1 MRIKSVKIKNFRSY
15 INEIQINFDNFTTI
29 IGKNDAGKSTIL
41 EALDIF
47 FNDAKYDE
55 YDTNYQSRKNG
66 DNTFTIS
73 VCFTDLPESTT
84 INESVEIS
92 LEKKYMLNQNKELEI
107 IKKYEKNQKTKV
119 FIKAYDPTKDECRG
133 LLLKPIDD
141 LKDIAKKFNI
151 NINDIDKRKSSEI
164 RKAIWDHFSGD
175 LELKEIE
182 IGANAIWN
190 KLLQEMPKYYLFK
203 ADRTNNDSDSEIQDP
218 LKIAVK
224 SILDDN
230 EIKNKL
236 KEIAEEVAKRINE
249 TSDKTLEKLNEMDE
263 QIATSLKPNL
273 NVDNLKWDSVFKN
286 ISITGDNDI
295 PINKRGSGVKR
306 LILLSYFRAQVE
318 ADNKKQNIIY
328 AIEEPETSQHAD
340 KIQLLVKTFNE
351 LSQKAQI
358 ITTTHSSIMVRSL
371 EPKNLR
377 LIVNNKDGKSI
388 KEAQKWLLPYV
399 SLNEINFLV
408 FDDVSEAYH
417 DELYSEIVKNEK
429 KGYSEDFEDWS
440 KQNKKIYF
448 NQKTGKTDDISLS
461 QCIRNQI
468 HHPEND
474 CNPKY
479 TKKDLKNSINIMIE
493 YLKNKQ
499 QNSIP
504 LK

>member
-318 ADNKKQNIIY
+318 ADNKKKNIIY

-429 KGYSEDFEDWS
+429 KDTLKILKIG
-440 KQNKKIYF
+440 QNKIKKYILIKKLVKQTIY
-448 NQKTGKTDDISLS
+448 
-461 QCIRNQI
+461 
-468 HHPEND
+468 H
-474 CNPKY
+474 
-479 TKKDLKNSINIMIE
+479 
-493 YLKNKQ
+493 YLNV
-499 QNSIP
+499 
-504 LK
+504 

>member
-1 MRIKSVKIKNFRSY
+1 MPA
-15 INEIQINFDNFTTI
+15 INGAQINIMAIT
-29 IGKNDAGKSTIL
+29 
-41 EALDIF
+41 
-47 FNDAKYDE
+47 
-55 YDTNYQSRKNG
+55 
-66 DNTFTIS
+66 
-73 VCFTDLPESTT
+73 
-84 INESVEIS
+84 
-92 LEKKYMLNQNKELEI
+92 M
-107 IKKYEKNQKTKV
+107 
-119 FIKAYDPTKDECRG
+119 
-133 LLLKPIDD
+133 
-141 LKDIAKKFNI
+141 KFNI

-236 KEIAEEVAKRINE
+236 KEIAEEVAKKIKE
-249 TSDKTLEKLNEMDE
+249 TSEKTLEKLKEIDE

-286 ISITGDNDI
+286 RSITGDNDI

-318 ADNKKQNIIY
+318 ADNKNQNIIY

-429 KGYSEDFEDWS
+429 KGYSEEFEKWS
-440 KQNKKIYF
+440 KENKKEYF
-448 NQKTGKTDDISLS
+448 NQKTGKPETISLS
-461 QCIRNQI
+461 QYIRHQI

-499 QNSIP
+499 KNSIP